1 MDPRQDQNKL
11 VNTELIKE
19 ETLAEKIAAFINSSP
34 QQKPACP
41 MSSKDEQRL
50 FSLAME
56 LSFDGVVIGDVD
68 GYITYVNDAALKM
81 FGTVDKKEALGKH
94 VIEFVAE
101 QDRAKVVQI
110 SLSSCL
116 TKKGMVN
123 EFFALKKTGEDFPV
137 EVTTAP
143 ITSSDGKQIGFIDIL
158 RDITGR
164 KKVEEA
170 LKQSEKKYR
179 LLFENMQNGF
189 LLCQILFDK
198 TGKPTGITDLEFNKA
213 FEKNT
218 GLCALDFAEEKCK
231 ETTRRIL
238 QAYPELFKLG
248 SKVAQTGASQ
258 RFELHLKDS
267 WFSIFIF
274 SPKKGY
280 LGLFLEDI
288 TEQKKLY
295 QKIEEYS
302 ESLEHTVEE
311 RTKALRE
318 AQDQIV
324 KNERLAA
331 IGELAGMIGHDL
343 RNPLTGIKNA
353 AYLLRK
359 KQTGN
364 MDDRS
369 LDLLGI
375 IDRSV
380 DSANKIINDLLD
392 YSRELHL
399 EFEEYSPKSLINYLL
414 ISNVKVPKNI
424 ILSETVQ
431 SFPMI
436 WVDVNKIDRVFLNL
450 ISNAIESMPNGGK
463 LEITSKQNGD
473 FVDISF
479 TDTGCGIS
487 EEVQLKIFKPLF
499 TTKAKG
505 MGFGLAICKR
515 IVEAHG
521 GKITVKS
528 TPNKGSTFTVSLP
541 IEQKQN

>member
-1 MDPRQDQNKL
+1 MDKRQESKKVASARLN
-11 VNTELIKE
+11 ELGLD
-19 ETLAEKIAAFINSSP
+19 ETIAAIINSSP
-34 QQKPACP
+34 QKPVP
-41 MSSKDEQRL
+41 MSQKDEQRL
-50 FSLAME
+50 FSLAVE
-56 LSFDGVVIGDVD
+56 LSLDGVVIGDVS
-68 GYITYVNDAALKM
+68 GYITYLNNAALKM
-81 FGTVDKKEALGKH
+81 FGALDKKEAVGRN
-94 VIEFVAE
+94 VFEFVAE
-101 QDRAKVVQI
+101 QDRLKAAQK
-110 SLSSCL
+110 SLIAL
-116 TKKGMVN
+116 MTTEGTFN
-123 EFFALKKTGEDFPV
+123 EFLALKKTGEEFPV
-137 EVTTAP
+137 EVTTTP
-143 ITSSDGKQIGFIDIL
+143 ITNSEGTPIGFIDIL
-158 RDITGR
+158 RDITER
-164 KKVEEA
+164 KKAEEA
-170 LKQSEKKYR
+170 LRRSEKKYR

-189 LLCQILFDK
+189 IFCQIIFDDA
-198 TGKPTGITDLEFNKA
+198 GKPVEITNFEFNKA
-213 FEKNT
+213 FERST
-218 GLCALDFAEEKCK
+218 GLSMRDFAGETCK
-231 ETTRRIL
+231 ETTARIL
-238 QAYPELFKLG
+238 KTYPALFYLG
-248 SKVAQTGASQ
+248 RKVAQTGTSQ
-258 RFELHLKDS
+258 RFELQFKDT
-267 WFSIFIF
+267 WFSLFIF
-274 SPKKGY
+274 SPQKGY
-280 LGLFLEDI
+280 LGMFLQDI

-295 QKIEEYS
+295 QKIEDYS

-318 AQDQIV
+318 AQDQLV
-324 KNERLAA
+324 RNERLAA

-353 AYLLRK
+353 VYLLRK
-359 KQTGN
+359 NQSGS

-414 ISNVKVPKNI
+414 ISNVKVPNNI
-424 ILSETVQ
+424 ILSENVQ

-436 WVDVNKIDRVFLNL
+436 WVDVGKIDRVFLNL

-463 LEITSKQNGD
+463 LEITSRQNGD
-473 FVDISF
+473 FIDISF
-479 TDTGCGIS
+479 TDIGYGMS

-528 TPNKGSTFTVSLP
+528 ALNKGSTFTVSLP

>member
-1 MDPRQDQNKL
+1 MDKRQESKVSSSKFN
-11 VNTELIKE
+11 ELGLE
-19 ETLAEKIAAFINSSP
+19 EKIAAFINSSP
-34 QQKPACP
+34 KQKPAKP
-41 MSSKDEQRL
+41 INPTDEPHL
-50 FSLAME
+50 FSLAVE
-56 LSFDGVVIGDVD
+56 LSLDGVVIGDVD
-68 GYITYVNDAALKM
+68 GYITYVNNAALKM
-81 FGTVDKKEALGKH
+81 FGGLDKKDAIGRH

-101 QDRAKVVQI
+101 RDRAKVAQR
-110 SLSSCL
+110 SLTSSL
-116 TKKGMVN
+116 KLDGMVN
-123 EFFALKKTGEDFPV
+123 EFFALKKTGEEFPV

-143 ITSSDGKQIGFIDIL
+143 IKNSAGKQIGFIDIL
-158 RDITGR
+158 RDITDR
-164 KKVEEA
+164 KKVEDA
-170 LKQSEKKYR
+170 LRRSEKKYR

-189 LLCQILFDK
+189 VFCQILFDDA
-198 TGKPTGITDLEFNKA
+198 GKPVELANFEFNKA
-213 FEKNT
+213 FERST
-218 GLCALDFAEEKCK
+218 GLSIRDFAEENCK
-231 ETTRRIL
+231 ETTARIMK
-238 QAYPELFKLG
+238 AYPTLFNLG
-248 SKVAQTGASQ
+248 SKVASTGVSH
-258 RFELHLKDS
+258 RFELQFNGA

-274 SPKKGY
+274 SPQKGY

-302 ESLEHTVEE
+302 ESLEQIVEE

-318 AQDQIV
+318 AQDQLV
-324 KNERLAA
+324 RNERLAA
-331 IGELAGMIGHDL
+331 IGELAGMVGHDL

-359 KQTGN
+359 KQSGN

-392 YSRELHL
+392 YSRELRL

-414 ISNVKVPKNI
+414 ISNVKIPKNI
-424 ILSETVQ
+424 ILSENVQ

-436 WVDVNKIDRVFLNL
+436 WVDVGKIERVFLNL
-450 ISNAIESMPNGGK
+450 ISNAVESMPNGGK
-463 LEITSKQNGD
+463 LEITSKQNGA

-479 TDTGCGIS
+479 TDTGYGMP

-505 MGFGLAICKR
+505 MGFGLTICKR

-528 TPNKGSTFTVSLP
+528 TPTKGSTFTVSLP